1 MSSMATFYRTWA
13 APITPVFRAQLAWI
27 YAERPVSDAEAARI
41 LRDAVFVGTFS
52 FAPRGRRAQPHIDL
66 FPVGD
71 LTGAAA
77 TALRPRLRALLR
89 RAAGRGTVIT
99 PPAGALRATGAAPI
113 VSRGIVP
120 AAGALEGPG
129 APVDLPGGLIAR
141 FTLDDGLTFEVSLP
155 AADVVT
161 LGVVM
166 ALSHIP
172 DSLLRACQTPGCER
186 VFLGAKN
193 QRYCPAHQ
201 LGARRA
207 TQRRAQH
214 AFRKRHKRRKKS

>member
-1 MSSMATFYRTWA
+1 MSSLATFYRKWA

-41 LRDAVFVGTFS
+41 LRDAVFVCTFS
-52 FAPRGRRAQPHIDL
+52 FAPRRRAQPSIDL
-66 FPVGD
+66 VPVGD

-99 PPAGALRATGAAPI
+99 PPAGALRGTGAAPI
-113 VSRGIVP
+113 LSRGIVP
-120 AAGALEGPG
+120 AGGALEGPG

-141 FTLDDGLTFEVSLP
+141 FTLDDGLKFELSLP
-155 AADVVT
+155 AADVVS
-161 LGVVM
+161 LGVYL
-166 ALSHIP
+166 ALCHLP
-172 DSLLRACQTPGCER
+172 PSLLRPCETPGCER